1 MKIDFPCKCGH
12 MEKDHFSMQ
21 NEYGWKEDLMNYCRI
36 CKMGAGKVCLG
47 YNRITDTKEI
57 IAWIEKHLNQKPKA
71 G

>member
-12 MEKDHFSMQ
+12 LEKDHFSNK

-36 CKMGAGKVCLG
+36 CKMGTGKVCLG
-47 YNRITDTKEI
+47 YEHITDTNEI
-57 IAWIEKHLNQKPKA
+57 IATIKKNLDKQN